1 MAVNWD
7 SSGGGAFAIIPLNEI
22 GKAPDKVSLFR
33 GHKGPVLDTAFNPFN
48 ERQLV
53 SCSDDGD
60 ICLWEIPED
69 FSFHKY
75 LDEEDNVKDII
86 TPLKVLSGHSRKV
99 GHIQFHPCAKNV
111 IASSSLDYTVKL
123 WNLETGKDEITLKH
137 NDLVTSFAFNYN
149 GSLLATTSRDKKL
162 RVWDIRSQKVIS
174 EGNSHTGAK
183 PSRVVWVGNTDRVIT
198 TGFSKLSDRQ
208 VGIWDVNKIDAGPI
222 GGFNVIDSS
231 SGVLIPVFDD
241 ATSILYLIGKG
252 DGNIRYYEYD
262 NDILH
267 ELSEFAST
275 DPQRGFAVAPKA
287 SVSLK
292 DNEILRAFKTVNDN
306 MIEPISF
313 IVPRKSETFQ
323 QDIYPDCPSDK
334 PALTAEEFFAG
345 KDCNGP
351 LLISMRSLYEGT
363 ESDLK
368 ESQPPIQISSAK
380 IEQEKKKQE
389 EKSAQANK
397 LSKDG
402 EKEEAKKENS
412 LSAYEKEKSQAS
424 TNVENKTKVDDVLKN
439 SSTVNSMLDKVNNLS
454 ENEDNA
460 LSDNN
465 QDDWNDEANLEQKT
479 PDLKPKAD
487 DQKKETYKNVAS
499 SPAATTSATE
509 KPSES
514 TSAKGLSSQDSTKEK
529 TQEKSVLK
537 EDTTKT
543 NAPRVDNEEKE
554 DAAKQNTTDKPTLG
568 NAPTLKQTVHRL
580 AEIVEDL
587 KTQVDR
593 LVESGLH
600 KDDKISSLESKID
613 ELLKR

>member
-22 GKAPDKVSLFR
+22 GKAPDKVPLFR

-48 ERQLV
+48 DRQLV

-60 ICLWEIPED
+60 ICLWEIPDD
-69 FSFHKY
+69 FSFHHY

-99 GHIQFHPCAKNV
+99 GHIQFHPCAKDV

-123 WNLETGKDEITLKH
+123 WNLETSKDEITLKH

-149 GSLLATTSRDKKL
+149 GTLLATTSRDKKL

-174 EGNSHTGAK
+174 EGSSHTGAK
-183 PSRVVWVGNTDRVIT
+183 PSRVVWLGNTDRVIT

-208 VGIWDVNKIDAGPI
+208 VGIWDINKIEAGPI

-231 SGVLIPVFDD
+231 SGVLIPVFDE

-287 SVSLK
+287 SVSVK

-345 KDCNGP
+345 KNCNGP

-368 ESQPPIQISSAK
+368 ESQPPIHISSAK
-380 IEQEKKKQE
+380 LEQEKKIQE
-389 EKSAQANK
+389 EKSTEVNK
-397 LSKDG
+397 LSKEG
-402 EKEEAKKENS
+402 EKEEAKKENT
-412 LSAYEKEKSQAS
+412 LSAYEKEKFQAPS
-424 TNVENKTKVDDVLKN
+424 NVESKTEVDEILKN
-439 SSTVNSMLDKVNNLS
+439 SSLVNSMLDKVNNLS
-454 ENEDNA
+454 ENEDNVV
-460 LSDNN
+460 SDNN
-465 QDDWNDEANLEQKT
+465 QDDWNDEA
-479 PDLKPKAD
+479 DLKQKMPDPQPKKD
-487 DQKKETYKNVAS
+487 CTKLETRKDAAPSSAS
-499 SPAATTSATE
+499 TITATKMSLHSTSATGSN
-509 KPSES
+509 P
-514 TSAKGLSSQDSTKEK
+514 QDSTKGK
-529 TQEKSVLK
+529 TEDKTVLK
-537 EDTTKT
+537 ESEAKPSAPYVTTEE
-543 NAPRVDNEEKE
+543 NE
-554 DAAKQNTTDKPTLG
+554 DFAKQNATGKVTLG

-580 AEIVEDL
+580 ADIVEDL

-613 ELLKR
+613 ELLKK